1 MYTYCNKSCCGNH
14 ALVFES
20 HCLVVT
26 QAKHCTVFCV
36 SMTKSQSNLYW
47 NRCIPS
53 FHSVSAFWANGK
65 QNSGLVNFILEL
77 FLPFPHCISSIYHK
91 MAGKAEDSSVKMEC
105 EFLFGTS
112 RAGKQDNLSRSFL
125 VGIFN
130 RNNPKRSALFTF
142 QLNRVTNGNK
152 AKSWFLSFLCHFH
165 LFDSL

>member
-1 MYTYCNKSCCGNH
+1 MYTYFNKSCFGNH
-14 ALVFES
+14 ALVLES

-26 QAKHCTVFCV
+26 QAKHCIVFCI
-36 SMTKSQSNLYW
+36 SMTKSQSNLHW

-53 FHSVSAFWANGK
+53 FHSVNAFWANGK

-112 RAGKQDNLSRSFL
+112 RAGKQDNLFRSTFTC
-125 VGIFN
+125 
-130 RNNPKRSALFTF
+130 RNFQQEQPKKKCSVYFPTEPF
-142 QLNRVTNGNK
+142 YK
-152 AKSWFLSFLCHFH
+152 W
-165 LFDSL
+165 

>member
-1 MYTYCNKSCCGNH
+1 MYTYFNKSCFGNH
-14 ALVFES
+14 ALVLES

-26 QAKHCTVFCV
+26 QAKHCIVFCI

-112 RAGKQDNLSRSFL
+112 RAGKQDNLFRSTL
-125 VGIFN
+125 LIAWPLML
-130 RNNPKRSALFTF
+130 PK
-142 QLNRVTNGNK
+142 LN
-152 AKSWFLSFLCHFH
+152 LCLFH
-165 LFDSL
+165 LRKNLIPYHLSLLM